1 VRILGTGQRV
11 RDLISLDDN
20 DCIAADGLGR
30 GFWANAS
37 RVREVF
43 KVAFR
48 NAGLPPFTPHSF
60 RNLLVAVA
68 YDRHHTPG
76 LNT

>member
-1 VRILGTGQRV
+1 M
-11 RDLISLDDN
+11 RDPISLDDN
-20 DCIAADGLGR
+20 DCFAADGLCR
-30 GFWANAS
+30 EFWANAS

-48 NAGLPPFTPHSF
+48 KAGLPPFTPHSL

-76 LNT
+76 LKA